1 MDSQNAAY
9 HPRLKPAVVVTG
21 TANEGTAG
29 PAIGHVDIGV
39 SDAAYLFRVALPGLR
54 RKYSKIPLVLIFH
67 YICTSLIL
75 WWCISTIIAL
85 GHCFKCLPNRLK
97 IVMSIDQLDN
107 SWSNR

>member
-54 RKYSKIPLVLIFH
+54 RKYSKIPLFLISH

-75 WWCISTIIAL
+75 VHKYYYCTGAL
-85 GHCFKCLPNRLK
+85 F
-97 IVMSIDQLDN
+97 
-107 SWSNR
+107 